1 MDDGMEERQVRF
13 DALDSWRGIAA
24 LVVGLFHFQ
33 AQGYFY
39 DLPIVRH
46 GNLAV
51 PFFFVLSGFVITHA
65 YRNSL
70 NDRGDGIRFVVRR
83 FGRLYP
89 LHFFTLMVLVALE
102 TLKLVASN
110 FGFNSSEG
118 PFQNSNSVSA
128 LVANLFLL
136 HAVIPFPDVS
146 WNAASWSISTEFYTY
161 LIFLA
166 VYLATPRRH
175 RVISAAVMFC
185 LSGGFLLYLERTVP
199 GLNVAAGMG
208 MAQCVF
214 GFFTGNLTYEAYL
227 RLRERPFLAGTVPE
241 LVATAMMVLLFWYK
255 PRFISGDIIAFGV
268 VIFLFAMQ
276 GGAISRWLC
285 NRVLQRLG
293 ELSYS
298 IYLLHFIVFA
308 LLFVAIRLIQAKTGW
323 PLLAM
328 HDGLEVMRFGPR
340 WLMDVVALAYV
351 GVVLVLAAM
360 TYRWIEVPGRRYFN
374 GIANRIGTPG
384 ASKPKTTQSV

>member
-1 MDDGMEERQVRF
+1 MEDCMEERQVRF

-24 LVVGLFHFQ
+24 LVVALFHFQ

-39 DLPIVRH
+39 DLPIIRH

-65 YRNSL
+65 YRNAL

-102 TLKLVASN
+102 TLKLVASH
-110 FGFNSSEG
+110 FGFSSSEG

-128 LVANLFLL
+128 LIANLFLL

-166 VYLATPRRH
+166 VYLATPRRL
-175 RVISAAVMFC
+175 RPVSAFVMFC
-185 LSGGFLLYLERTVP
+185 LSGGFLLYLENTVP

-227 RLRERPFLAGTVPE
+227 RWRGRPFLTGTLPE
-241 LVATAMMVLLFWYK
+241 LVATAAMVLLFWYK
-255 PRFISGDIIAFGV
+255 PRFISGDIIAFGGI
-268 VIFLFAMQ
+268 IFLFAMQ
-276 GGAISRWLC
+276 GGAISRWMS
-285 NRVLQRLG
+285 NRVLQVLG

-308 LLFVAIRLIQAKTGW
+308 ILFVVVRLLQAKTGLS
-323 PLLAM
+323 LLTL

-340 WLMDVVALAYV
+340 WLMDLVAATYI
-351 GVVLVLAAM
+351 GVVLVLAMM
-360 TYRWIEVPGRRYFN
+360 TFRWIEVPGRRYFN
-374 GIANRIGTPG
+374 GIANRIGAPG
-384 ASKPKTTQSV
+384 AAKPKTTQSV

>member
-1 MDDGMEERQVRF
+1 MGICMEERQVRF

-24 LVVGLFHFQ
+24 LVVALFHFQ

-39 DLPIVRH
+39 DLPIIRH

-65 YRNSL
+65 YRRNL

-89 LHFFTLMVLVALE
+89 LHFVTLMVLVALE
-102 TLKLVASN
+102 LLKLVATH
-110 FGFNSSEG
+110 FGFSSSEG
-118 PFQNSNSVSA
+118 PFQNSNSVTA

-166 VYLATPRRH
+166 VYLATPPQRR
-175 RVISAAVMFC
+175 VLSTFILFC
-185 LSGGFLLYLERTVP
+185 LAGCFLLYLELTVP
-199 GLNVAAGMG
+199 GMNVAAGMG

-214 GFFTGNLTYEAYL
+214 GFFAGNLTYEAYL
-227 RLRERPFLAGTVPE
+227 RLRDRPLFLGTLPE
-241 LVATAMMVLLFWYK
+241 LIATAMMVLLFWFK
-255 PRFISGDIIAFGV
+255 PRFISGDILAFGV

-276 GGAISRWLC
+276 GGAISRWMC

-308 LLFVAIRLIQAKTGW
+308 LMFVAIRLVQAKTGW
-323 PLLAM
+323 PLLTL
-328 HDGLEVMRFGPR
+328 HDGMEVMKFGPL
-340 WLMDVVALAYV
+340 WLMDLVALAYV
-351 GVVLVLAAM
+351 AVVIVLAMM
-360 TYRWIEVPGRRYFN
+360 TYRWIEVPGRQYFN
-374 GIANRIGTPG
+374 RIANRIGATSATRQA
-384 ASKPKTTQSV
+384 ASRGV